1 MSSKPI
7 LNDLQLILLA
17 TAIQRDDGS
26 ILPPPE
32 SLGCKHERIRKA
44 IPALLRRQLIM
55 ETPVTDRSQAWR
67 EEDQQPIGLV
77 ITDQG
82 RAEIVAGVPEEQASE
97 DASAAGDPPA
107 AATTNAPPS
116 SPRAGSKIEALI
128 GLLRSDEG
136 ATLTAM
142 AEATGWL
149 PHTTRAALTG
159 LRKKG
164 HSITKIKRD
173 GATVYQIGQARG

>member
-1 MSSKPI
+1 LSSKPS

-32 SLGCKHERIRKA
+32 SLDATSERIRKS
-44 IPALLRRQLIM
+44 IPALVRRQLIR
-55 ETPVTDRSQAWR
+55 EAPVTDRSKAWR
-67 EEDQQPIGLV
+67 EEGQQLIGLV
-77 ITDQG
+77 ISNQG
-82 RAEIVAGVPEEQASE
+82 RTKIAAGAPQEQTP
-97 DASAAGDPPA
+97 DNASAAADPPA
-107 AATTNAPPS
+107 APTSAEPGSAFRS
-116 SPRAGSKIEALI
+116 GSKTNLLI
-128 GLLRSDEG
+128 GLLKSDGG
-136 ATLTAM
+136 ATLVTM

-164 HSITKIKRD
+164 HVIIRTKRD
-173 GATVYQIGQARG
+173 EVTVYQIEENHS